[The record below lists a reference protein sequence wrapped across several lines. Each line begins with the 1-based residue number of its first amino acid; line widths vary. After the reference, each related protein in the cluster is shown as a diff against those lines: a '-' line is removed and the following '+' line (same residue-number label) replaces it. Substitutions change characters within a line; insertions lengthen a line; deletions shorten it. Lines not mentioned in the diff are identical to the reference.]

1 MKKNNKKWYRI
12 EERKNIMKWALVV
25 YFMTV
30 SGWQSA
36 ETLGKDK
43 IGWSS
48 IVYETYQQC
57 SSQAR
62 MFNTN
67 RATMFKEDPEYG
79 RRVKAKCERVEK

>member
-1 MKKNNKKWYRI
+1 
-12 EERKNIMKWALVV
+12 MKWALVV
-25 YFMTV
+25 YFMTA

-57 SSQAR
+57 SSRAR
-62 MFNTN
+62 MFNFN
-67 RATMFKEDPEYG
+67 RAKILNEYSEY
-79 RRVKAKCERVEK
+79 RNSIKAKCERVEK